1 MKHKKWPLAYVFC
14 FRIRLRRRATMP
26 FAFATYYDP
35 KQHLPYSGY
44 DGRSSRKFFR
54 SPRSQVCDS
63 QNVIFYIKFVVL
75 V

>member
-26 FAFATYYDP
+26 FAFATYYNP
-35 KQHLPYSGY
+35 KQHPSSIGG
-44 DGRSSRKFFR
+44 DAWSSRKFFQSSR
-54 SPRSQVCDS
+54 NNVCDHPT
-63 QNVIFYIKFVVL
+63 QIFCIQLEFL